1 MRGGVPARTSNLVP
15 LLVLL
20 LATMAVNDPAG
31 SLARLVLA
39 TVIVLWCIVAAGM
52 LLEGLERFTSFRLLV
67 LSGVTIGGLL
77 WYRGA
82 KSGGLSLVDFDVSG
96 TGLGGAAPR
105 NAVHIS
111 AAAPAGL

>member
-1 MRGGVPARTSNLVP
+1 
-15 LLVLL
+15 
-20 LATMAVNDPAG
+20 MAVTDPAG

-39 TVIVLWCIVAAGM
+39 TVIILWCIVAAGM

-67 LSGVTIGGLL
+67 LSGATIGGFL
-77 WYRGA
+77 WWRGA
-82 KSGGLSLVDFDVSG
+82 KSGGFSLVAFDASG

-105 NAVHIS
+105 NAVHVS

>member
-1 MRGGVPARTSNLVP
+1 
-15 LLVLL
+15 
-20 LATMAVNDPAG
+20 MAVNDPAG

-67 LSGVTIGGLL
+67 LSGGTIGGLL

-105 NAVHIS
+105 SAVHIS
-111 AAAPAGL
+111 AAAPSGL